1 MQTYHFTMINN
12 LLLRR
17 MNEKEDESALEEL
30 FNTHSKWIYTTAFSI
45 VKDQG
50 LAEEIVEDVFFK
62 LWQNRKN
69 STPIVKLESY
79 LFVCTKNLC
88 LDHIRKRGNKH
99 FISLDEQMLNHYEMG
114 PDQIYELD
122 ELKVLIELSVT
133 KLPLRCKSIFEL
145 VRNRGL
151 SYKEAARILSL
162 TPKTIENQLRIAT
175 KKIFL
180 DLEPYFQDLKTRVS

>member
-1 MQTYHFTMINN
+1 MINN
-12 LLLRR
+12 LLLQR
-17 MNEKEDESALEEL
+17 MREKEDESALEEL
-30 FNTHSKWIYTTAFSI
+30 FNMHSKWINTTAFSI

-62 LWQNRKN
+62 LWQNRKK

-88 LDHIRKRGNKH
+88 LDHIRKRGDKH

-114 PDQIYELD
+114 PDQICELD
-122 ELKVLIELSVT
+122 ELKVLIELSVK

-145 VRNRGL
+145 VRNRGY
-151 SYKEAARILSL
+151 SYKEAAKILSL

-175 KKIFL
+175 RKRPIDSETIENFVL
-180 DLEPYFQDLKTRVS
+180 L

>member
-1 MQTYHFTMINN
+1 MMNE
-12 LLLRR
+12 LLLRL

-30 FNTHSKWIYTTAFSI
+30 FNRHSRWVYTTAFSI

-69 STPIVKLESY
+69 SYSIVNLQSY
-79 LFVCTKNLC
+79 IFVCTKNLC

-114 PDQIYELD
+114 PDQICELD
-122 ELKVLIELSVT
+122 ELKVLIELSVK

-145 VRNRGL
+145 VRNRGY
-151 SYKEAARILSL
+151 SYKEAAKILSL

-175 KKIFL
+175 RKIFL
-180 DLEPYFQDLKTRVS
+180 DLEPYFQDIKTRVS

>member
-1 MQTYHFTMINN
+1 
-12 LLLRR
+12 

-30 FNTHSKWIYTTAFSI
+30 FNTHSKWVYTTAFSI

-50 LAEEIVEDVFFK
+50 LEEEIVEDVFFK
-62 LWQNRKN
+62 IWQNRKN
-69 STPIVKLESY
+69 SSSIVKLESY

-99 FISLDEQMLNHYEMG
+99 FISLDDQMLNHYEMG

-122 ELKVLIELSVT
+122 ELKVLVELSVT

>member
-1 MQTYHFTMINN
+1 MINN

-30 FNTHSKWIYTTAFSI
+30 FNTHSKWVYTTAFSI

-122 ELKVLIELSVT
+122 ELKMLIELST
-133 KLPLRCKSIFEL
+133 KKLPLRCKSIFDL

-151 SYKEAARILSL
+151 SYKEAARILGL

-180 DLEPYFQDLKTRVS
+180 DLEPYFQDIKTRVS

>member
-1 MQTYHFTMINN
+1 M
-12 LLLRR
+12 
-17 MNEKEDESALEEL
+17 
-30 FNTHSKWIYTTAFSI
+30 HSKWVYTTAFSI

-50 LAEEIVEDVFFK
+50 LAGEIVEDVFLK
-62 LWQNRKN
+62 LWKNRKN
-69 STPIVKLESY
+69 SPPIVKLESY

-122 ELKVLIELSVT
+122 ELKMLIELST
-133 KLPLRCKSIFEL
+133 KKLPLRCKSIFEL

-151 SYKEAARILSL
+151 SYKEAARILGL

-180 DLEPYFQDLKTRVS
+180 DLEPYFQDVKTRVI

>member
-69 STPIVKLESY
+69 STQIVKLESY

-151 SYKEAARILSL
+151 SYKEAARILGL

-180 DLEPYFQDLKTRVS
+180 DLEPYFQDIKTRVS

>member
-122 ELKVLIELSVT
+122 ELK

-145 VRNRGL
+145 VRNKGC
-151 SYKEAARILSL
+151 SYKTAAGILGL

>member
-1 MQTYHFTMINN
+1 MMNK

-17 MNEKEDESALEEL
+17 MREYDDESVLED
-30 FNTHSKWIYTTAFSI
+30 FFKAYSKWIYTAAFSI

-69 STPIVKLESY
+69 STSIVNLQSY

-99 FISLDEQMLNHYEMG
+99 FISLDEQMFNHYEMG

-122 ELKVLIELSVT
+122 ELKELIELSVK
-133 KLPLRCKSIFEL
+133 KLPLRCKLIFEL
-145 VRNRGL
+145 VRNKGH
-151 SYKEAARILSL
+151 SYKEAAKILSL

-175 KKIFL
+175 KKIFF
-180 DLEPYFQDLKTRVS
+180 DLKPYFQDLKTKVS